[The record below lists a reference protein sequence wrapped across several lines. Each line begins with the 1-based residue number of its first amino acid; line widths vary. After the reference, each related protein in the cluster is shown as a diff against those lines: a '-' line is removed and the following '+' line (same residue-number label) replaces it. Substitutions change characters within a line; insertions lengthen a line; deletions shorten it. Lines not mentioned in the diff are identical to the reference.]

1 MITVHKVT
9 GPAVFAS
16 YLVNGDE
23 SGLDYIDKSYAD
35 KWLKNIAPWFVV
47 DVDRDNEGN
56 AIEQRF
62 TWSYDLHG
70 GNSRGGDVID
80 YICHEHKND

>member
-1 MITVHKVT
+1 MITFHKVT
-9 GPAVFAS
+9 GPAIFAS
-16 YLVNGDE
+16 YLVNGDK
-23 SGLDYIDKSYAD
+23 SGLADYEIRLAD
-35 KWLKNIAPWFVV
+35 AWLKNIEPWYVV
-47 DVDRDNEGN
+47 DVDRDDEGN